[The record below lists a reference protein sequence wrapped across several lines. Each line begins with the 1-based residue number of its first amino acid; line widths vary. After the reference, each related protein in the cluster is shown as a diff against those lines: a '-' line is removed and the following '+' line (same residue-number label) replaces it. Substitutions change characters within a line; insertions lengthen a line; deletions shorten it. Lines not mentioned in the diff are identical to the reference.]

1 MCASRHVL
9 VRACSFQL
17 MSGLARSVRGVA
29 TLMEHSKESL
39 ELAFRFVTLF
49 VKIVHSIAKYF
60 LIVQWFFYGYINIYG
75 TVFGLRG
82 HRFSRELTGTANL
95 RSVQL
100 SMTQTPLTDS
110 TDTNPVQ

>member
-1 MCASRHVL
+1 
-9 VRACSFQL
+9 

-29 TLMEHSKESL
+29 TLMEHSKEPL

-49 VKIVHSIAKYF
+49 VKIVLSIVTNFSSYSGF
-60 LIVQWFFYGYINIYG
+60 SMVQLIYG

-82 HRFSRELTGTANL
+82 HRFPRELTGTANL

-110 TDTNPVQ
+110 TGTNPVQ